1 MTSLIVNV
9 VCVKV
14 NELFPWNRV
23 NHFELLVKYPI
34 ILLTTEDLVLKIDL
48 DPDRVSISRMSE
60 ELNIVAKDKNP
71 APLAPVMLKGPNVDV
86 VNVIFK

>member
-1 MTSLIVNV
+1 MTSLIVKV

-34 ILLTTEDLVLKIDL
+34 MLLTTEDLVLKIDL
-48 DPDRVSISRMSE
+48 DPDLVSISRMSYK
-60 ELNIVAKDKNP
+60 LNTVARDKNP
-71 APLAPVMLKGPNVDV
+71 APLAPVMLKGLDVDP